1 MDEYARWLKPF
12 IPEVPVQYISTGCDF
27 WTV

>member
-1 MDEYARWLKPF
+1 MAWFAEWLKPL
-12 IPEVPVQYISTGCDF
+12 IPEVPVQYIPTGCDF